1 MVPLF
6 FFVKINL
13 CYHME
18 SSRNVYEKGYRPI
31 SEFIN
36 LHIVLSTV
44 LSLYQPYFQDI
55 DRSTMNDKFRG
66 VRLSEHII
74 KKPVPNQERAYLLLL
89 KLLQHL
95 TDHKPKGKI
104 KIKGRHAGRK
114 AHPLTDLIA
123 WKHALDHFRI

>member
-6 FFVKINL
+6 FCVKINL
-13 CYHME
+13 CCHME
-18 SSRNVYEKGYRPI
+18 SSRNMYEKGYRPL

-36 LHIVLSTV
+36 LHIVLSTL
-44 LSLYQPYFQDI
+44 LSLYQPYTQDI
-55 DRSTMNDKFRG
+55 DRSTMNDM
-66 VRLSEHII
+66 RLSEHII